1 MKLNHQTQSL
11 LFFVMRFGVSLYE
24 LCILVSALA
33 LSIEF
38 YVALSENKP
47 KGKNEEKNRQQAT
60 NVGLL
65 DNLR

>member
-1 MKLNHQTQSL
+1 MKLNHQTQSV
-11 LFFVMRFGVSLYE
+11 FVMRFGFSLYE

-38 YVALSENKP
+38 NAALGENVNKIFSS
-47 KGKNEEKNRQQAT
+47 

-65 DNLR
+65 DNR